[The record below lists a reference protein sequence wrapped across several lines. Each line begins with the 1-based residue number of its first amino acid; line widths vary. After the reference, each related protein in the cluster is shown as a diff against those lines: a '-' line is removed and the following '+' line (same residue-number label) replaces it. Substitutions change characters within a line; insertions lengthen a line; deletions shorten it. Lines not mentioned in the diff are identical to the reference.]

1 MIIEKY
7 IRNLLYEHDCV
18 VIPDFGGFIAHYV
31 SASVHP
37 IRHTFVPPSK
47 EIAFNEM
54 LKLNDG
60 VLISYV
66 ASGEGVSREEAA
78 NRVREFAEGVKNGI
92 QHNQKYVF
100 EEIGTLSLNVEQK
113 LQFVPC
119 RHINYLSESFGLPE
133 LIHKPID
140 RIPSIPRF
148 RVKDRPAAPVPAIS
162 EEKPI
167 PVKGEEPVVFR
178 ALPKSRFRRGIVYA
192 LGLPAVFGMSAIVG
206 YLLFV
211 ENDKSLAS
219 FSPFNSWVQSI
230 PEDEAVLD
238 TDTSFVSATT
248 GPNGLALAGEPE
260 PEANSPVEEAPRA
273 LQDPEPPSMEAETN
287 IPVAP
292 KEEVAK
298 AADSQKV
305 LVKVKPEPA
314 EVKAEKEILV
324 KKVEPAK
331 PAAKGDVVVSGNTV
345 PRYYVIVG
353 GFGVKANA
361 FKLVKA
367 LKKQGNDQASVLWP
381 EEKGLHKVSAADF
394 DRPELAAAKAL
405 ELKARYSSAWVFK
418 F

>member
-1 MIIEKY
+1 M
-7 IRNLLYEHDCV
+7 YEHDCV

-92 QHNQKYVF
+92 RHNQKYVF

-113 LQFVPC
+113 LQFEPC

-148 RVKDRPAAPVPAIS
+148 RVKDRPAVPPVPVVS
-162 EEKPI
+162 EEKQV

-178 ALPKSRFRRGIVYA
+178 ALPGPRFRRGLVYA
-192 LGLPAVFGMSAIVG
+192 LGLPAVFGMSAIIG
-206 YLLFV
+206 YLLFLD
-211 ENDKSLAS
+211 NDKSLAS
-219 FSPFNSWVQSI
+219 FSPFNSWVQAI
-230 PEDEAVLD
+230 PEDEAILD

-248 GPNGLALAGEPE
+248 DPHGLAQAGEPE
-260 PEANSPVEEAPRA
+260 PEAIVPAEEEGQALPVSGPPVAVVEAEAP
-273 LQDPEPPSMEAETN
+273 P
-287 IPVAP
+287 AP
-292 KEEVAK
+292 REEVAK

-305 LVKVKPEPA
+305 RVKEKPAPA
-314 EVKAEKEILV
+314 EVKAEKETLV
-324 KKVEPAK
+324 KKVEPVK
-331 PAAKGDVVVSGNTV
+331 PAAKGDVVISGNAI

-361 FKLVKA
+361 FKLVTA

-394 DRPELAAAKAL
+394 DRPELAAAKAI